1 MQKKNTQH
9 KHIILACL
17 FGMQEVKLLYEL
29 TQRII
34 CIDSG
39 TEKTCFKCL
48 QTFSIHIT
56 WQRAETVAAIND
68 IARNMWFCWWE
79 QFGLGMHGFFTHS
92 LMKWLILLK
101 TQNVSIFKTSKQ
113 MVLQF
118 WAFLKDIHKKYNDF
132 HRKFDS

>member
-1 MQKKNTQH
+1 MNTKNH
-9 KHIILACL
+9 LHW
-17 FGMQEVKLLYEL
+17 
-29 TQRII
+29 QRNW
-34 CIDSG
+34 
-39 TEKTCFKCL
+39 KRLVFKCL

-118 WAFLKDIHKKYNDF
+118 WAFLKIYTKNTKIIFIGNLILKVFSSYLWYAIF
-132 HRKFDS
+132 RTKLHRYLLYY